1 MTVEPRSWRIA
12 AAVPLAVQDW
22 GGDGAPVL
30 LAHPTGFHGTV
41 WRPIATRLVAAGRHV
56 FSFDFRGHGESDP
69 SPSGYAWDVFAE
81 DVHAVVDALG
91 LAREPA
97 LLPAGHS
104 KGGAAFL
111 LAEAAAPGTFPCIW
125 AYEPIVIPGEPA
137 RLDEDD
143 PLVRGARRRRDTWE
157 SRDAALA
164 AFSSRP
170 PLDVLDA
177 DALRA
182 YVERGFR
189 DVDTAAGGGDADGAG
204 VELVCTPD
212 DEAEMY
218 ALRAAHD
225 AWRLLPMVRCPVHV
239 VCGDATDAM
248 TPRLCERVVGRL
260 PNAILEVMP
269 GLGHF
274 GPLQDPERAV
284 RSMLAF
290 APA

>member
-1 MTVEPRSWRIA
+1 VEPRSWRIPA
-12 AAVPLAVQDW
+12 PVSLAVQDW

-41 WRPIATRLVAAGRHV
+41 WRPVATRLVAAGRHV
-56 FSFDFRGHGESDP
+56 FSFDFRGHGESDS
-69 SPSGYAWDVFAE
+69 SPSGYAWDVFAD
-81 DVHAVVDALG
+81 DVRAVVDALG
-91 LAREPA
+91 LAGEPT

-125 AYEPIVIPGEPA
+125 CYEPIVIPGEPA
-137 RLDEDD
+137 RLDDDD
-143 PLVRGARRRRDTWE
+143 PLVRSAVRRRETWD
-157 SRDAALA
+157 SREAALA

-170 PLDVLDA
+170 PLDVLDP

-189 DVDTAAGGGDADGAG
+189 DLDVDNESDGGGVALRCRP
-204 VELVCTPD
+204 E

-225 AWRLLPMVRCPVHV
+225 AWRLLPQVRCPVHV

-260 PNAILEVMP
+260 PNAILEVLP

-274 GPLQDPERAV
+274 GPLQDPDRAV
-284 RSMLAF
+284 ESMLAF
-290 APA
+290 APAG